1 MVQWCDT
8 LGNTSCTR
16 SVDHTNPKRES
27 EGKRNPR
34 WCFALV
40 CGGFYLELNHARV
53 GEVLRVIPISRRLL
67 ERKLRKVLSHGI
79 SDEIRRVHVER
90 AKMLLTGTDLAVFA
104 MVDGAGLSETN
115 HLSTTSSSAKVAQCQ
130 TKV

>member
-1 MVQWCDT
+1 
-8 LGNTSCTR
+8 
-16 SVDHTNPKRES
+16 
-27 EGKRNPR
+27 
-34 WCFALV
+34 
-40 CGGFYLELNHARV
+40 LNHARV

>member
-1 MVQWCDT
+1 MQSTT
-8 LGNTSCTR
+8 LTR
-16 SVDHTNPKRES
+16 SAS

-34 WCFALV
+34 LRFGLV
-40 CGGFYLELNHARV
+40 CGGCYLELNHARV

-67 ERKLRKVLSHGI
+67 ERKFRKVLSHGI

-90 AKMLLTGTDLAVFA
+90 AKTLLAATDLAVSA
-104 MVDGAGLSETN
+104 MADGAGFSDAN
-115 HLSTTSSSAKVAQCQ
+115 HLSTTSSSAMVAQCQ

>member
-1 MVQWCDT
+1 MVRWCDT

-34 WCFALV
+34 WRFALV
-40 CGGFYLELNHARV
+40 CGGCYLELNHARV
-53 GEVLRVIPISRRLL
+53 GEVLRVSPVSRRLL
-67 ERKLRKVLSHGI
+67 ERIFRKVLSYGI

-90 AKMLLTGTDLAVFA
+90 AKMLLTGIDLAVFA
-104 MVDGAGLSETN
+104 MVGGAYFSDAN
-115 HLSTTSSSAKVAQCQ
+115 HLSTTSSSATVAQCQ